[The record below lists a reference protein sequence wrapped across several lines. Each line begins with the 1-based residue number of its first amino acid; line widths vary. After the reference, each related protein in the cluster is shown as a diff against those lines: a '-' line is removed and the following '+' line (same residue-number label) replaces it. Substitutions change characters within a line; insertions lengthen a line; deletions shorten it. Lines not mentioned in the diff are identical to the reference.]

1 MSLIAIRLRMY
12 EGLMHSSFVAEIEEN
27 VQGIRVEKEGDA
39 DQSDDPE
46 E

>member
-1 MSLIAIRLRMY
+1 MRNSLVV
-12 EGLMHSSFVAEIEEN
+12 EVEKN

-39 DQSDDPE
+39 DESDDPE

>member
-1 MSLIAIRLRMY
+1 MRSSLIP
-12 EGLMHSSFVAEIEEN
+12 EIEKN
-27 VQGIRVEKEGDA
+27 VEGIRVENEWDA